1 MKKTHTPLWIR
12 YLHNEISCPLCVA
25 EESVDYEDER
35 GLAAH
40 MSTVHAAVDGSLA
53 ANSGVPRLRPV
64 STCPICGDQ
73 HLRRSLRV
81 DEEAIEIKDE
91 IPLHTE
97 DRISKGSSRPEV
109 RFSLPGDDTDD
120 TQAAEQA
127 RPRASVEASK
137 EEKDHERIEKNIGKH
152 LQALAF
158 YFSQWLVDENDSGQ
172 ASVERSHEVSSADW
186 EGLPKLEYDED
197 LSQTPISSLEAD
209 YVEGSLIHR
218 IRQGNLGSVD
228 PAPVVQIARDELDL
242 IFPDS
247 YYRTDRGTWRGMGS
261 TDALT
266 LSAIIF
272 LGLELYS
279 RFLELDA
286 VPIEQ
291 PAAQFN
297 KFRKEILELLR
308 PFLLFTGSDHDR
320 SDYVAV
326 SCHQ

>member
-25 EESVDYEDER
+25 EASVDYEDER
-35 GLAAH
+35 DFAAH
-40 MSTVHAAVDGSLA
+40 MSTAHDAVDVSLA
-53 ANSGVPRLRPV
+53 ANSGIPRLRPV
-64 STCPICGDQ
+64 NLCPVCGDQ

-81 DEEAIEIKDE
+81 DEEAVEIKDE
-91 IPLHTE
+91 TPLHKE
-97 DRISKGSSRPEV
+97 NLVSKASGRPEV
-109 RFSLPGDDTDD
+109 RFSLPGDD
-120 TQAAEQA
+120 AEDAKVPGQA

-158 YFSQWLVDENDSGQ
+158 YFSKWLVDENDTEQ

-186 EGLPKLEYDED
+186 EGLPKLEYDD
-197 LSQTPISSLEAD
+197 SSPPT
-209 YVEGSLIHR
+209 
-218 IRQGNLGSVD
+218 GNLGSID
-228 PAPVVQIARDELDL
+228 AATVVQIAREELDL
-242 IFPDS
+242 MFPDS
-247 YYRTDRGTWRGMGS
+247 YYRTDHGPWRGMGS

-266 LSAIIF
+266 LTAIIF

-286 VPIEQ
+286 VPIGP

-308 PFLLFTGSDHDR
+308 PFLLFTGSDSDR
-320 SDYVAV
+320 SDYIAV
-326 SCHQ
+326 SCHH